1 MSPLETSFSVTSGGA
16 YRQHLSNSGV
26 DRERNMGGIVVRAAN
41 EKRAEWAE
49 NKLVRQNTLQNRK
62 ALLALEHTV
71 TESPRQGQR
80 IAVEPT
86 PGERFYFEDEPS
98 VCMYQRGPS
107 RCGAGLGASGSVVD
121 VTAAG
126 AGADAVEQWEAHPV
140 APRATAPA
148 SPRSPLTPILRRRA
162 HDTCTWP
169 SSASK
174 EQPRTPPVST
184 ENVPA
189 TSVLAARNG
198 QGTEAATTAPGTAG
212 PPVPAGSITGRPRLR
227 RKPTPYAGQ
236 MLEDTED
243 EGTRA
248 LSAAESEEAA
258 SAAVMPT
265 PQTRADAPAHSPPS
279 SSCPALIAL
288 PASGGA
294 GEKEQRLA
302 PPACKG
308 ATRAHAGIV
317 ASVTS

>member
-1 MSPLETSFSVTSGGA
+1 
-16 YRQHLSNSGV
+16 
-26 DRERNMGGIVVRAAN
+26 MGGIVVRAAN

-49 NKLVRQNTLQNRK
+49 NKLVRQNTLQNRT

-71 TESPRQGQR
+71 TEPLRHGQR

-98 VCMYQRGPS
+98 VCMYQRGAS
-107 RCGAGLGASGSVVD
+107 RYGAGLGAGGSVVD
-121 VTAAG
+121 VTG

-148 SPRSPLTPILRRRA
+148 SPCSPLTPILRRRA
-162 HDTCTWP
+162 HDTRTWP
-169 SSASK
+169 SGSSK

-189 TSVLAARNG
+189 ASVLAARNG
-198 QGTEAATTAPGTAG
+198 QGTEAASTAPDTHAG

-248 LSAAESEEAA
+248 LSAAESQQAA
-258 SAAVMPT
+258 SAAVLPT

-279 SSCPALIAL
+279 SPCPALIAL